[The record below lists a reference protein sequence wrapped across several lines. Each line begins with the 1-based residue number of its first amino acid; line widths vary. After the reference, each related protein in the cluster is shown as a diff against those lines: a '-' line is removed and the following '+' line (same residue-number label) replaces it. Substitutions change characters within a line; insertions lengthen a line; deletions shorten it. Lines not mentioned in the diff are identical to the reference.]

1 MLLAKERWSSH
12 KKTLA
17 QPREGKNHFLIAGGI
32 STYASEN
39 FSSFLTGNIDIN
51 DDAAWNTYLEGF
63 NTHNLPRVLE
73 IRQDCY
79 DRYLAR

>member
-1 MLLAKERWSSH
+1 MTGGWKWPNGTTFTVDEADELD
-12 KKTLA
+12 
-17 QPREGKNHFLIAGGI
+17 LIAGGI
-32 STYASEN
+32 STYASKN
-39 FSSFLTGNIDIN
+39 FSAFLTGNIDIN

-63 NTHNLPRVLE
+63 HHQNLPRVLE